1 MPLDEFD
8 IEKNIKK
15 IPDLENKI
23 NKLME
28 LEDKLKSISDLEAEL
43 KITNRQLIENK
54 ERVHSLENVI
64 KEKDEENLNLKEE
77 ISDLRAKNQDLI
89 NDIENMYQERPKM
102 KINDLTNHF
111 KEVIN
116 KINTS
121 EIKSG
126 EAGVM
131 IENLEVEIKG
141 GMDMTDDLY
150 LTQIP
155 GQQLSPESI
164 SRIKFSLRPTPTIKI
179 AE

>member
-1 MPLDEFD
+1 
-8 IEKNIKK
+8 
-15 IPDLENKI
+15 
-23 NKLME
+23 
-28 LEDKLKSISDLEAEL
+28 
-43 KITNRQLIENK
+43 LIENK
-54 ERVHSLENVI
+54 ERVTSLENI
-64 KEKDEENLNLKEE
+64 LKEKDEENLKLKEE
-77 ISDLRAKNQDLI
+77 IADLRAKNQDLV
-89 NDIENMYQERPKM
+89 NNIEDLYQERPKM

-116 KINTS
+116 KINKS
-121 EIKSG
+121 ETKSG

-164 SRIKFSLRPTPTIKI
+164 SRVKFSLKPTPTIKI